1 MFNSSLIEVVFRDGT
16 RGRVAPKAL
25 DLFLKTDK
33 ISRFKRSSGWATV
46 GIDPI
51 REEGESSA
59 YRGPE
64 RRASGPFCL
73 LPLVA

>member
-1 MFNSSLIEVVFRDGT
+1 MSKSSLIEVVFRDGI

-25 DLFLKTDK
+25 DLFLKADK
-33 ISRFKRSSGWATV
+33 ISQFKRSSGWVTV

-51 REEGESSA
+51 REEGDGSA

-64 RRASGPFCL
+64 RRANGPFCL
-73 LPLVA
+73 LHLVA